1 MRILGLDPGS
11 VVLGYGLVE
20 DAARV
25 SLVDCGVIKA
35 SPRLPVEHRLAILF
49 DGICKLIETHKPDEV
64 AIEEP
69 FAGVNVR
76 SAFMI
81 GRAQALGMLAA
92 ARSGIPIAC
101 YSPATVKQQ
110 VSGYGMGDKEQVRSM
125 VALELNTRNLP
136 PENDATD
143 ALAVALCHLHHL
155 RANKLISRVKR

>member
-1 MRILGLDPGS
+1 MRVLGLDPGS

-20 DAARV
+20 DGKRV
-25 SLVDCGVIKA
+25 GLVHSGVIKA
-35 SPRLPVEHRLAILF
+35 SARLPVEQRLAILF
-49 DGICKLIETHKPDEV
+49 DGICKVIETYSPDEV

-92 ARSGIPIAC
+92 ARCGLPIAY
-101 YSPATVKQQ
+101 YSPTAVKRQ
-110 VSGYGMGDKEQVRSM
+110 VSGYGMGDKEQVRAM
-125 VALELNTRNLP
+125 VCLELNTRDLP

-143 ALAVALCHLHHL
+143 ALAVALCHLHQL
-155 RANKLISRVKR
+155 RANKLLARTKR